1 MHIISDVTCGPVPGS
16 YDNARAEYDIFS
28 TPEVKHFI
36 TRKPCPP
43 DNKDLCRLHPVGQLM
58 NRMIHTKCQE
68 AGLVKWEILQP
79 DLIITDALIFYNS

>member
-16 YDNARAEYDIFS
+16 YDNARAEYDICS

-43 DNKDLCRLHPVGQLM
+43 DNQLSKKTVHALATLEHPVDGQWC
-58 NRMIHTKCQE
+58 T
-68 AGLVKWEILQP
+68 G
-79 DLIITDALIFYNS
+79 